1 MTGPLM
7 VGRTVAQYIQGG
19 IAGLHIE
26 DQVINKRC
34 GHLRNKELVDESIFA
49 SRIQAAVNARSQ
61 SYGDIVIIAR
71 SDALQVLGYE
81 ATVARLKNA
90 IKIGADAVFPE
101 GITSK
106 EEAKRICT
114 ELAPTPVLLNMV
126 RGGVT
131 PHLTVNEAHSAGFRI
146 IIYPGLAVNAV
157 YKAVSEAVLELSSSN
172 DLDQTTSKELS
183 IDGTPD
189 VFVVCGLESAVRFDN
204 DAGGTSFTK
213 GI

>member
-1 MTGPLM
+1 M

-34 GHLRNKELVDESIFA
+34 GHLRNKELVDESTFA

-61 SYGDIVIIAR
+61 SGGDIVIIAR

-90 IKIGADAVFPE
+90 VKIGADVVFPE

-106 EEAKRICT
+106 EEAKRICM

-131 PHLTVNEAHSAGFRI
+131 PHLTVDEAYAAGFRVV
-146 IIYPGLAVNAV
+146 IYPGLAVNAV
-157 YKAVSEAVLELSSSN
+157 YKAVSKAVLELSSTN
-172 DLDQTTSKELS
+172 DLNQVTSTELS
-183 IDGTPD
+183 MDGVPD
-189 VFVVCGLESAVRFDN
+189 VFVVCGLESAIKFDN
-204 DAGGTSFTK
+204 DSGGTSFAK